1 MYVEYISI
9 VARGQLFNLLHRQ
22 VGDLVKDWRRMNV
35 SFTRARSKLIIV
47 GSRKTLQHADLLAEF
62 FNLMDANRW
71 ILRLPPKAQNLHPC
85 LMENE
90 PASGIKR
97 VATEMDRPQM
107 GKENSPVPRP
117 MKKAKVKT
125 AAADGLLR
133 GRPILQDLVND
144 AA

>member
-1 MYVEYISI
+1 
-9 VARGQLFNLLHRQ
+9 
-22 VGDLVKDWRRMNV
+22 MNV

-62 FNLMDANRW
+62 FNLMDSNRW

-85 LMENE
+85 LMEDE
-90 PASGIKR
+90 PAARIKR
-97 VATEMDRPQM
+97 VATEMD

-133 GRPILQDLVND
+133 GRPILQDLVNGM
-144 AA
+144 A